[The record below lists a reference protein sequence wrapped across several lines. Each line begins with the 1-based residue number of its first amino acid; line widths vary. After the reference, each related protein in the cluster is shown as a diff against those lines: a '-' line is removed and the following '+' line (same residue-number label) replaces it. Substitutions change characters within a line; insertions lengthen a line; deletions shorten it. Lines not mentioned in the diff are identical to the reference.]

1 MLRWVY
7 DPGVQ
12 KEAQDRRCKSGSHSI
27 EMETEDTGV
36 GL

>member
-1 MLRWVY
+1 MILECRRKLRTV
-7 DPGVQ
+7 DVNLGVI
-12 KEAQDRRCKSGSHSI
+12 SI